1 MRQEAFG
8 IIVAGGDGIRMAAG
22 VRKQYLLVGGRPI
35 LALSI
40 AAVAAAAGVSEIFL
54 VVPEAD
60 FDYCRQAIIS
70 PLACEKPIHLVA
82 GGNSRQASVLN
93 GLDAISASSGVAVIH
108 DGVRPLVATAHIEA
122 CIRGADNEGAC
133 ILGVPAQDTVKQV
146 SASGRLRR
154 TLDRQT
160 LWMAQ
165 TPQAFDLGTIRRAH
179 AYAAETG
186 FHGTDDAAVVE
197 HCGGSVRI
205 IQGSPWNIKIT
216 TPEDLKLAE
225 LIWQSGVCCGTVK

>member
-1 MRQEAFG
+1 MGQQAFG
-8 IIVAGGDGIRMAAG
+8 IIVAGGEGLRMAAG
-22 VRKQYLLVGGRPI
+22 IRKQYLLLGGRPI
-35 LALSI
+35 LAWSVG
-40 AAVAAAAGVSEIFL
+40 AVAAAPGISEIFL
-54 VVPEAD
+54 VVPETD
-60 FDYCRQAIIS
+60 FDYCRQTVIS

-82 GGNSRQASVLN
+82 GGNCRQASVLN
-93 GLDAISASSGVAVIH
+93 GLGAVSATNGVAVIH

-122 CIRGADNEGAC
+122 CIRAAKKEGAC
-133 ILGVPAQDTVKQV
+133 ILGVPAQDTVKKV
-146 SASGRLRR
+146 SQSGRVRG

-179 AYAAETG
+179 EYAAETG
-186 FHGTDDAAVVE
+186 YQGTDDAAIIE
-197 HCGGSVRI
+197 HYGGSMRI

-225 LIWQSGVCCGTVK
+225 LIWQSGVCRDTE